1 MSCRSSSQSPGLKR
15 RVLASAALAST
26 LGLSVWSSAAAQEA
40 EAPAEP
46 QDAASSEAPAE
57 PPAAEAPAAPA
68 EAEPPPSVAAPS
80 PPASVAVQ
88 AEVASPAPPE
98 APAAE
103 DPAPEEDSGS
113 WADAVTVSGYV
124 EAYYAHNFN
133 KPQNKTVGAR
143 WLDEQTGQFTLQ
155 TVVLDVSVEK
165 GPLSG
170 QVTLMFGPTAD
181 RWYFEGAAIKAG
193 ADDDVLPENAW
204 SNETWKHIQNAWV
217 GYELPFGEG
226 LTLMG
231 GLFPT
236 QVGYEPAPA
245 KDNGNYSRS
254 NIFTWFPFF
263 HVGLRASYPLTEK
276 LLLTAGVYNG
286 YNQLRDLN
294 KNKTMALHLAYTEDD
309 WFVSAHYLGGKERPD
324 GDPAGKAWRNMFDF
338 MGEYAG
344 FKRAT
349 LAAHFDTGFETNDLG
364 KNTWI
369 AGALYARL
377 KFTDWLYLALR
388 GDGIKEMGSSSVD
401 APVFFGKGYVL
412 SGTATL
418 ELRPTVDCF
427 SIRVEYRH
435 DESSRDNPMYFTRGF
450 APDGSQR
457 LAATQNTMT
466 VGLIGWF

>member
-15 RVLASAALAST
+15 RVLAHLALAST
-26 LGLSVWSSAAAQEA
+26 LGLSPLSSAAAQEA
-40 EAPAEP
+40 EGPAEP
-46 QDAASSEAPAE
+46 SQDAAPSEAPEAS
-57 PPAAEAPAAPA
+57 AVEAPAPAPEVAPA
-68 EAEPPPSVAAPS
+68 PAPEPIAAVAVTTAVSPS
-80 PPASVAVQ
+80 PV
-88 AEVASPAPPE
+88 EE
-98 APAAE
+98 APA
-103 DPAPEEDSGS
+103 DPPADAPVPEESSS
-113 WADAVTVSGYV
+113 WTDAFTISGYV

-133 KPQNKTVGAR
+133 KPQNKTIASR

-155 TVVLDVSVEK
+155 TVVLDVSLSK

-193 ADDDVLPENAW
+193 AGDDVLPENAW

-217 GYELPFGEG
+217 GYELPFGQG
-226 LTLMG
+226 LTVMG

-263 HVGLRASYPLTEK
+263 HVGVRASYPLTEK
-276 LLLTAGVYNG
+276 LMLTAGVYNG

-338 MGEYAG
+338 MGEYSG
-344 FKRAT
+344 FKRTT
-349 LAAHFDTGFETNDLG
+349 LAAHFDTGFENNELG
-364 KNTWI
+364 KNTWL
-369 AGALYARL
+369 AGALYARFQL
-377 KFTDWLYLALR
+377 MDWLYLALR

-418 ELRPTVDCF
+418 ELRPSVDCF
-427 SIRVEYRH
+427 SIRLEYRH
-435 DESSRDNPMYFTRGF
+435 DESDRDNPMYYTRGF
-450 APDGSQR
+450 AADGSQR